1 MRHGSDKADAPFR
14 FVLGRLLFEAPA
26 AGSIPHEDQH
36 RVRWKGLQ
44 GGHEVDDHLRLSR
57 PLPFMVI
64 QRQTTSTQHDRRF
77 LGQSETLPGLFPGGY
92 PIPDLNGGGEKGESL
107 RRYDGAEGVRT
118 PGGIRGDLI
127 KIGRASC
134 RERGEISVVAGSLK
148 KKKKKEQ

>member
-1 MRHGSDKADAPFR
+1 MRHGSDKTDAPFR
-14 FVLGRLLFEAPA
+14 FVLGRLLFQAPA

-64 QRQTTSTQHDRRF
+64 QRQTTNTQHDRRF

-92 PIPDLNGGGEKGESL
+92 PIPDLDGEGKKVESL
-107 RRYDGAEGVRT
+107 RRYDGAEAIRTLGV
-118 PGGIRGDLI
+118 IRGDWI
-127 KIGRASC
+127 RS
-134 RERGEISVVAGSLK
+134 R
-148 KKKKKEQ
+148 